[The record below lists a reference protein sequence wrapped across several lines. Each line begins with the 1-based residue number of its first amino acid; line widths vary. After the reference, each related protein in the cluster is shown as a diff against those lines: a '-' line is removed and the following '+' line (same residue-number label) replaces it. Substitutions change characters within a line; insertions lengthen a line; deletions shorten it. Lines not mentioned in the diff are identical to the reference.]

1 MKIKK
6 SNIKKIT
13 YVISTVLVLAIIFFA
28 VSSSQS
34 QKQKALIQTNYGSI
48 TIQLN
53 PSKAP
58 ITVANFENYVNQN
71 FYDGTVFH
79 RVIKGFMI
87 QGGGFT
93 TSGTQKQTNSPIKL
107 ESNNGLSNKK
117 YSIAMARTNDPNSAT
132 SQFFINTADNKF
144 LDYGVRDQG
153 YAVFGKVI
161 NGFDTVDKIENVQTT
176 TKGQLQNWPIE
187 NVIIKKVILI

>member
-6 SNIKKIT
+6 STLKKTGYI
-13 YVISTVLVLAIIFFA
+13 VSTLLVLAIIFFA

-34 QKQKALIQTNYGSI
+34 SKQKALIQTNYGSI

-58 ITVANFENYVNQN
+58 ITVKNFKDYVNSG

-93 TSGTQKQTNSPIKL
+93 TSGAQKQTNPPIKL

-117 YSIAMARTNDPNSAT
+117 YTIAMARTNDPDSAT
-132 SQFFINTADNKF
+132 SQFFINTADNTF
-144 LDYGVRDQG
+144 LDYGVQGQG

-161 NGFDTVDKIENVQTT
+161 DGFDTVDKIESVQTEN
-176 TKGQLQNWPIE
+176 KNGLQNWPIK
-187 NVIIKKVILI
+187 NVIIKKVSLI